1 MKHEESGKE
10 KQDNKFKKKTVFE
23 LKELEFSKMLSNKFK
38 NSCLEEASVSYKG
51 YR

>member
-1 MKHEESGKE
+1 MRNQE
-10 KQDNKFKKKTVFE
+10 KKNKTINLKKKTVFE